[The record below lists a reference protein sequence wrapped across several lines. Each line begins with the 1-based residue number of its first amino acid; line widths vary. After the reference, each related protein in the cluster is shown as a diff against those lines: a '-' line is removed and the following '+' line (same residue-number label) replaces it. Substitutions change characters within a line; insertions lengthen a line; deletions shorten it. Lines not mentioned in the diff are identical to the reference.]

1 MGIVSR
7 AGDLFYAFRFLK
19 LLVTP
24 FEKTKAYKLGIID
37 DKGKVLKRAKE
48 RTKPD
53 EKAAYT
59 VFHRLVFN
67 LKRLIGKVPGGRS
80 VVARYGAALF
90 LIREHT
96 NMSEDKMLEMINKA
110 LDIEIEPN
118 ELNENTWYQDE
129 DLNLYPGNYTLTE
142 DIASLTTGEVI
153 ALKNTRVVVDNLQ
166 APIGKFQNINIY
178 RVKHSPTNQNIYVSN
193 GDITR

>member
-1 MGIVSR
+1 MSFVSR

-24 FEKTKAYKLGIID
+24 FSKTKAYALGIID
-37 DKGKVLKRAKE
+37 DKGKVLKRAKQ

-96 NMSEDKMLEMINKA
+96 NMSDEKMMEMLEKA
-110 LDIEIEPN
+110 LDIEIDPYD
-118 ELNENTWYQDE
+118 LTENTWYQDE
-129 DLNLYPGNYTLTE
+129 NSNLYPGNYILTE
-142 DIASLTTGEVI
+142 DIASPITGEVI
-153 ALKNTRVVVDNLQ
+153 ALKNTRVVVEDLQ
-166 APIGKFQNINIY
+166 APIGRFQDINIY
-178 RVKHSPTNQNIYVSN
+178 SVKHSKTNQELYVSN
-193 GDITR
+193 GDICR